1 MQTVNH
7 RRIVLVIENED
18 ALQELTQLCLETV
31 LGWEVL
37 TANSVNEAI
46 VKATTERVNAILV
59 DLNEIIFDFDW
70 KTISQLQNNPKT
82 EQIPIILLTTTE
94 QYKQLPQLSEFGVT
108 AAIIKPFDLSTL
120 ATQVAAALNWE

>member
-1 MQTVNH
+1 MNH

-18 ALQELTQLCLETV
+18 AIEEVAQLCLETIP
-31 LGWEVL
+31 GWEVV
-37 TANSVNEAI
+37 TTDSVIEAI
-46 VKATTERVNAILV
+46 VKPTTERVDAILV

-70 KTISQLQNNPKT
+70 NTISQLQNNPTT

-94 QYKQLPQLSEFGVT
+94 QYKQLPRLSEFGVT

-120 ATQVAAALNWE
+120 ATQVAAALDWE

>member
-1 MQTVNH
+1 MNH

-18 ALQELTQLCLETV
+18 AIEEVAQLCLETIP
-31 LGWEVL
+31 GWEVV
-37 TANSVNEAI
+37 TTDSVIEAI
-46 VKATTERVNAILV
+46 VKPTTERVDAILV

-70 KTISQLQNNPKT
+70 NTISQLQNNPTT

-120 ATQVAAALNWE
+120 ATQVAAALDWE